1 MSGIT
6 RRKVL
11 AGAAAAGLVGAAP
24 AFAAGVTEKYDVVV
38 VGSGSAGFAAAIRA
52 AEAGSSVILLEVNT
66 WFGGASRVATGI
78 FGCAGHP
85 IQKALGFKTTPEDL
99 YQLYIGEA
107 AATHTV
113 GEPDVARILADGAI
127 PAADWLESLGVRW
140 SRKKAQKFFLNIEE
154 GVRLGQVLIPALEA
168 KAKSLGAR
176 CEPAPRRLN

>member
-107 AATHTV
+107 AATLWQCV
-113 GEPDVARILADGAI
+113 P
-127 PAADWLESLGVRW
+127 PVRTTTLW
-140 SRKKAQKFFLNIEE
+140 PPTITACRGPL
-154 GVRLGQVLIPALEA
+154 L
-168 KAKSLGAR
+168 
-176 CEPAPRRLN
+176 

>member
-113 GEPDVARILADGAI
+113 GEPDVARILADGDSGCGLA
-127 PAADWLESLGVRW
+127 
-140 SRKKAQKFFLNIEE
+140 
-154 GVRLGQVLIPALEA
+154 
-168 KAKSLGAR
+168 
-176 CEPAPRRLN
+176 

>member
-107 AATHTV
+107 ART
-113 GEPDVARILADGAI
+113 GRRPDSRGRRDSGCGLA
-127 PAADWLESLGVRW
+127 
-140 SRKKAQKFFLNIEE
+140 
-154 GVRLGQVLIPALEA
+154 
-168 KAKSLGAR
+168 
-176 CEPAPRRLN
+176 

>member
-66 WFGGASRVATGI
+66 WFGGRVPRRDRNLRLRRA
-78 FGCAGHP
+78 P
-85 IQKALGFKTTPEDL
+85 DPE
-99 YQLYIGEA
+99 
-107 AATHTV
+107 
-113 GEPDVARILADGAI
+113 
-127 PAADWLESLGVRW
+127 
-140 SRKKAQKFFLNIEE
+140 
-154 GVRLGQVLIPALEA
+154 
-168 KAKSLGAR
+168 GAR
-176 CEPAPRRLN
+176 VQNDA

>member
-66 WFGGASRVATGI
+66 RRDRNLRLRRA
-78 FGCAGHP
+78 P
-85 IQKALGFKTTPEDL
+85 DPE
-99 YQLYIGEA
+99 
-107 AATHTV
+107 
-113 GEPDVARILADGAI
+113 
-127 PAADWLESLGVRW
+127 
-140 SRKKAQKFFLNIEE
+140 
-154 GVRLGQVLIPALEA
+154 
-168 KAKSLGAR
+168 GAR
-176 CEPAPRRLN
+176 VQNDA

>member
-1 MSGIT
+1 M
-6 RRKVL
+6 
-11 AGAAAAGLVGAAP
+11 GAAP

-113 GEPDVARILADGAI
+113 GEPDVAGF
-127 PAADWLESLGVRW
+127 
-140 SRKKAQKFFLNIEE
+140 SRTARF
-154 GVRLGQVLIPALEA
+154 RLRTGLSHSVSAGP
-168 KAKSLGAR
+168 G
-176 CEPAPRRLN
+176 RRLRSSSSILRKASVSVRC